1 MSKTGS
7 DLFKYTSGANAALV
21 QELTNSDAKCNPSDI
36 VGITKDPKG
45 NIVWLE
51 NGTSSAGLNHILAEH
66 EGDFNNQGV
75 TTEEL
80 PTFILEAVHQG
91 NVVGTQGKGPR
102 ARTVY
107 EFTYEGKP
115 RRVAVQ
121 IGSNGFIVS
130 ANPKSMK
137 GE

>member
-1 MSKTGS
+1 MMSIVAMGQARKPS
-7 DLFKYTSGANAALV
+7 LMVLPSNV
-21 QELTNSDAKCNPSDI
+21 WCNQ
-36 VGITKDPKG
+36 
-45 NIVWLE
+45 
-51 NGTSSAGLNHILAEH
+51 NGCMTT
-66 EGDFNNQGV
+66 FNNQGV